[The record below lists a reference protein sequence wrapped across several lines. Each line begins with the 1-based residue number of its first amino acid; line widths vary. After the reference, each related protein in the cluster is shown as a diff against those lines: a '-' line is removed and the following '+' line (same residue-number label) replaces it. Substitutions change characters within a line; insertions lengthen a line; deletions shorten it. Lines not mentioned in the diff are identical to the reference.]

1 MYLYQRLLAEREEE
15 ERRRERPSGKSEN
28 TLSTLLYSR
37 LGGASGDQF
46 PGQPCTDLRRT
57 RSYLTYGVHSRF
69 EAMHLAHLRRRY
81 PDQFWDL
88 RYGRL

>member
-1 MYLYQRLLAEREEE
+1 MGLYEELLEEREEE
-15 ERRRERPSGKSEN
+15 KRHRGR
-28 TLSTLLYSR
+28 YS
-37 LGGASGDQF
+37 GGAEDTGSTGFPGRPGNVSGDRVQD
-46 PGQPCTDLRRT
+46 QRCADLVRM

-69 EAMHLAHLRRRY
+69 EGMHLATLRKKY

>member
-1 MYLYQRLLAEREEE
+1 MDLYERLLAERDED
-15 ERRRERPSGKSEN
+15 ERSRGRPSSWSED
-28 TLSTLLYSR
+28 TASVIFGGGPGSTFEARSR
-37 LGGASGDQF
+37 DQRR
-46 PGQPCTDLRRT
+46 TDLRQMK
-57 RSYLTYGVHSRF
+57 SYFRYGVHSRF